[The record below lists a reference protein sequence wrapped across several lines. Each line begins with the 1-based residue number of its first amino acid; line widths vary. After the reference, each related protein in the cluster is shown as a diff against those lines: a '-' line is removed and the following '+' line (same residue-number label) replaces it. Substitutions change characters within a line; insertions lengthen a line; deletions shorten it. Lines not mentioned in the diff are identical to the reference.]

1 MSFSDIIGHDHN
13 IEILRR
19 SIEKGRLHHAYIFS
33 GPDGVGKRLM
43 ALSLAK
49 ALNCTETTTDFCG
62 HCISCKKIEG
72 GNHPGV
78 RVVEPDG
85 QLIKIDQIRELQK
98 DLQFRPFEGK
108 KRVFIIDEADRMGLP
123 AANSLLKTLEEP
135 PRDSIIILITSNFHS
150 ILPTIISR
158 CQRLNFSSLP
168 VSDVEKM
175 LIEKKGLDSGT
186 SHIIA
191 AISEGSIG
199 RALGEDEG
207 SILEEREKVFTGF
220 AGLKSRKMADIFK
233 QAEVLAKDDDLEGA
247 LKALKVLYRDMAVL
261 KGGGDVI
268 INNDMVSR
276 IGKEADNMSMET
288 ILNSFDSI
296 TETEG
301 MLKRNINKQLAL
313 EVLMMRLAQ

>member
-1 MSFSDIIGHDHN
+1 MPFSDIIGHDHN

-33 GPDGVGKRLM
+33 GPDGVGKRLT
-43 ALSLAK
+43 AISLAK
-49 ALNCTETTTDFCG
+49 ALNCLEITADFCG
-62 HCISCKKIEG
+62 YCASCKKIEG
-72 GNHPGV
+72 GNHPDV
-78 RVVEPDG
+78 RIVEPDG
-85 QLIKIDQIRELQK
+85 QFIKIDQIRELQK

-108 KRVFIIDEADRMGLP
+108 KRVFIIAEADRMGLP

-207 SILEEREKVFTGF
+207 SILEEREKVFMGF
-220 AGLKSRKMADIFK
+220 TGLKSRKMADIFK

-247 LKALKVLYRDMAVL
+247 LKALKILYRDMAVL

-268 INNDMVSR
+268 INNDMVSM

-301 MLKRNINKQLAL
+301 MVRRNINKQLAL